1 MQRTQKASSPPNTWH
16 IVIFPLAAILVVAID
31 QFTKTWIRSSLDI
44 GQSIPETGF
53 FRLTHIRNSGAAFG
67 LFQGQS
73 ELLTIVALAGI
84 AVLLLYAF
92 LAHRRLPFTNS
103 VFIKIALGLIL
114 GGTVGNLIDRLRF
127 GYITDFV
134 DVSIWPAFNAADS
147 AIVVGVIL
155 FVYSLLT
162 QPQFWRR

>member
-1 MQRTQKASSPPNTWH
+1 MKKKY
-16 IVIFPLAAILVVAID
+16 LILIVVAPVVFLID
-31 QFTKTWIRSSLDI
+31 QLSKFFISSYFVPHRPVSVLKD
-44 GQSIPETGF
+44 F
-53 FRLTHIRNSGAAFG
+53 FHINYVRNAGAAFG

-73 ELLTIVALAGI
+73 ELLTVVALVGV

-92 LAHRRLPFTNS
+92 LAHHRFPFTNS

-134 DVSIWPAFNAADS
+134 DVSIWPAFNGADS
-147 AIVVGVIL
+147 AIVIGIIL